1 MRAMRVLRAPAF
13 YVVWAL
19 FVIVGLLSAYWIDPY
34 IFGLFSLGSAWA
46 TGVVTLSGLVAVVFS
61 RRSQA
66 HAKLVVGSA
75 LLVAAVAVA
84 IALRVLGGFHWG

>member
-34 IFGLFSLGSAWA
+34 IFGFFSLGS
-46 TGVVTLSGLVAVVFS
+46 G
-61 RRSQA
+61 
-66 HAKLVVGSA
+66 KLTC
-75 LLVAAVAVA
+75 
-84 IALRVLGGFHWG
+84 FKT